1 MYGDLCCLSQGL
13 NGRVIPQWQIPSVV
27 NGFTTVNGQPVY
39 NVTYNNGIVGQLD
52 VNGREISERR
62 DDLWIEEVVDGKVS
76 YSRTAGG
83 DPGPGTVQNSEGV
96 NNQTPTGTATATT
109 AKTKA
114 PETPVNTQ
122 TPTTNGTIDFGGS
135 TFFGGSWFQEEIIPG
150 VKNLYLV
157 IGAGVVFMMG
167 RR

>member
-39 NVTYNNGIVGQLD
+39 NVTYQNGIIGQLD

-83 DPGPGTVQNSEGV
+83 DPGPSTVQNSGGV
-96 NNQTPTGTATATT
+96 NNQTPTGTATQDS
-109 AKTKA
+109 KPRSK
-114 PETPVNTQ
+114 EVPVNTQ
-122 TPTTNGTIDFGGS
+122 TPITTLPISVTNR
-135 TFFGGSWFQEEIIPG
+135 SWFQEEMIPG

-157 IGAGVVFMMG
+157 IGAGVAFMMG